1 MVLNRL
7 LPSLLGSLEA
17 LELRLNL
24 ALWVSPLFI
33 TFMTLNRHKE
43 SQSSHWQILYLFSCD
58 SIMNLLSIEGGPVPV
73 QKLPPPVAQF
83 LQSITIDIKV
93 NSRNTRTGSYWWQ
106 WSYQGI
112 ILSLFPFQWFYTFWW
127 IHLLEVTVF
136 NDLTYTQ
143 CKWEFCND
151 KYGISKSESKSTTW

>member
-7 LPSLLGSLEA
+7 LLSFLGSLEA

-33 TFMTLNRHKE
+33 TFITLNRHKE

-112 ILSLFPFQWFYTFWW
+112 ILFVSLPMILYFLVDSLVRSYSLQWPD
-127 IHLLEVTVF
+127 IHSM
-136 NDLTYTQ
+136 Q
-143 CKWEFCND
+143 M
-151 KYGISKSESKSTTW
+151 GILQW